1 MSLSKNEAV
10 LWSDI
15 EALYTTLNAIQTE
28 HQLATTA
35 KPSKKNQAVLA
46 NDAKALV
53 NAIEA
58 LGTSAT
64 QITTSQANVAGTIP
78 SVGDLLEPTIF
89 RNCDTTLQTLSRV
102 AFRSSNFNFTSF
114 SNNNGFGSKT
124 FNFSFGSFSSNV
136 NFGSR
141 TSNNGFTS
149 LSGNHSFSSHGHNVS
164 FTYGGNTGGFG
175 SNTSDRGCGVYC
187 PSRQ

>member
-1 MSLSKNEAV
+1 MSLSENGKV

-15 EALYTTLNAIQTE
+15 EALYTTLNTIQTR
-28 HQLATTA
+28 HQVTKTT
-35 KPSKKNQAVLA
+35 KPNNQNKIASA

-58 LGTSAT
+58 LGTAAT
-64 QITTSQANVAGTIP
+64 QITTSQADVAGTIP

-89 RNCDTTLQTLSRV
+89 RNCETTLQTLNGI
-102 AFRSSNFNFTSF
+102 AFRSGNFNFTSF
-114 SNNNGFGSKT
+114 SNNNGFT
-124 FNFSFGSFSSNV
+124 SFSSNV
-136 NFGSR
+136 NFGSFSSR
-141 TSNNGFTS
+141 VSFTSFTTNNGFTS
-149 LSGNHSFSSHGHNVS
+149 LGSNHSFSSHGHNVG

-175 SNTSDRGCGVYC
+175 SNVGDGGCGTYC

>member
-1 MSLSKNEAV
+1 MSLSENGKV

-15 EALYTTLNAIQTE
+15 EALYTTLNTVQTR
-28 HQLATTA
+28 HQVTNTT
-35 KPSKKNQAVLA
+35 KPNNQNKIASA

-58 LGTSAT
+58 LGTAAT
-64 QITTSQANVAGTIP
+64 QITTSQADVAGTIP

-89 RNCDTTLQTLSRV
+89 RNCETTLQTLNGI
-102 AFRSSNFNFTSF
+102 AFRSGNFNFT
-114 SNNNGFGSKT
+114 
-124 FNFSFGSFSSNV
+124 
-136 NFGSR
+136 
-141 TSNNGFTS
+141 
-149 LSGNHSFSSHGHNVS
+149 SFSSHGHNVG

-175 SNTSDRGCGVYC
+175 SNVGDGGCGTYC